1 MQNKNNKQNKGYT
14 IIETMIAISIFLV
27 VVMIGMTALLNA
39 NLIHQKSQNMRS
51 IMDNLSFIMEDMS
64 KNMRTGYNY
73 HCILDINNLSNLYNS
88 LSCPNGGGLIAF
100 ESANGSSSNN
110 SDQWVYRINNGD
122 IEKSIDSGNSFIKLN
137 IEGEV
142 IIDPVASSFTVV
154 GAEPSP
160 GDTQQ
165 PFVTIRLVGNITYR
179 NVITPFS
186 LQTSVS
192 QRLIDVVP

>member
-1 MQNKNNKQNKGYT
+1 
-14 IIETMIAISIFLV
+14 
-27 VVMIGMTALLNA
+27 
-39 NLIHQKSQNMRS
+39 
-51 IMDNLSFIMEDMS
+51 MDNLSFIMEDMS

-179 NVITPFS
+179 NVITPFHYK
-186 LQTSVS
+186 LQYH
-192 QRLIDVVP
+192 RD

>member
-154 GAEPSP
+154 GAERF
-160 GDTQQ
+160 T
-165 PFVTIRLVGNITYR
+165 R
-179 NVITPFS
+179 
-186 LQTSVS
+186 
-192 QRLIDVVP
+192 